1 MYVYSDLEL
10 LIRLHEIYESKLLL
24 VSSDYDCSAP
34 RKEYEHEYFEI
45 SATLNLLDRLI
56 KEGG

>member
-1 MYVYSDLEL
+1 MYSDMEL
-10 LIRLHEIYESKLLL
+10 LIRLHEIYEAKLLL

-34 RKEYEHEYFEI
+34 RKEYEHEYRETEAI
-45 SATLNLLDRLI
+45 LNLLDRLI